1 MRLGQDELDLF
12 KATGLFDSVALL
24 PQTSILHVSF
34 GEYEI
39 YYSKNLRTCDL
50 CYIRDVNG
58 TLASTVFPE
67 RSLSIVSFDDILNSR
82 TVSNEIK
89 TFLLFNLD
97 LFPLREDDEE

>member
-1 MRLGQDELDLF
+1 MSRQDDLELF
-12 KATGLFDSVALL
+12 EATGLFDFVIL
-24 PQTSILHVSF
+24 PSNTSILYVSF

-39 YYSKNLRTCDL
+39 YYSKTLSMEQL